1 MRLAIGMVWY
11 RYQANVQKVCRRG
24 GGGREEEEKEEEEEK
39 KEVRFCL
46 CLACEPGVSIS
57 RGIMIFLGG
66 LGKRFEKPQ
75 RNPS

>member
-1 MRLAIGMVWY
+1 VNL
-11 RYQANVQKVCRRG
+11 K
-24 GGGREEEEKEEEEEK
+24 EEEKEEEEEK